1 MTRIYLLILSLV
13 FMLFS
18 VILSDG
24 NKYEID
30 LTNEKR
36 NSISQETIKIL
47 ENLEDKIYI
56 KIYLEGELPSE
67 FFRLQ
72 KHCIQLI
79 EKFNSYS
86 NFEIEYELINPSQ
99 SETKKQREEYYRQ
112 IFESGVHPIWVKSTT
127 KSVNNTQLCFP
138 GAIVSFQEKEVALQ
152 IFTNIYFNDTTRA
165 THYEI
170 QHSIN
175 KLENNL
181 IKSIIDI
188 SEKKKNI
195 AFIHGNGE
203 LDTNYTK
210 SSINILSEYYTV
222 HQFDISKYEIDS
234 STGKLNIQK
243 QLDRIQ
249 EFDAII
255 IAKATE
261 KFQNLDKFIL
271 DQYIIN
277 GGRILCLL
285 DGTQSNINNF
295 NGNYYFPIE
304 SNFLNLEDLFSHYGF
319 KINNNL
325 IQDKNCRKI
334 PLQSINGVQYFNW
347 PYHLLISNNS
357 PHIISRG
364 IDTLISEFTSSISI
378 IDSSKCTVLL
388 SSTIN
393 SNLVYSGG
401 VVDLNLAKTGI
412 NNPTHNQQHTI
423 SILVEG
429 SFESFYK
436 NSDLTDSLNLNYSTD
451 NAKIIVVS
459 DGDIIRNNINPPNF
473 YFELGYD
480 AYQKKVY
487 SANSN
492 FILNSIQYLCGDEN
506 LTKIRN
512 KTKEELRIINTKKIK
527 GKTLLIKVG
536 NTLIPLFIL
545 FLIYFIFT
553 YIRKQKYAK

>member
-18 VILSDG
+18 VILSDR

-36 NSISQETIKIL
+36 NSISKETIKIL

-86 NFEIEYELINPSQ
+86 NFEIEYELINPSK

-112 IFESGVHPIWVKSTT
+112 IFESGVYPIWVKSTT
-127 KSVNNTQLCFP
+127 KLANNTQLCFP

-152 IFTNIYFNDTTRA
+152 IFTNIYFNDTTKA

-175 KLENNL
+175 ELENNL

-210 SSINILSEYYTV
+210 SSINILSDYYTV

-334 PLQSINGVQYFNW
+334 PLQSVNGVQYFNW
-347 PYHLLISNNS
+347 PYHLLISNSS

-388 SSTIN
+388 SSTSN
-393 SNLVYSGG
+393 SNIVYSGG

-436 NSDLTDSLNLNYSTD
+436 NSNLTDSLNLNYSTD

-492 FILNSIQYLCGDEN
+492 FILNSIQYLCGDVN

-512 KTKEELRIINTKKIK
+512 KTKEELRIIKTKKIK

>member
-13 FMLFS
+13 FMIFS

-36 NSISQETIKIL
+36 NSISEETIKIL

-67 FFRLQ
+67 FLRLQ

-86 NFEIEYELINPSQ
+86 KFEIEYQLINPSE
-99 SETKKQREEYYRQ
+99 SENETQRKEYYKQ
-112 IFESGVHPIWVKSTT
+112 IFESGVRPILVKSST
-127 KSVNNTQLCFP
+127 KTVNNTQICFP
-138 GAIVSFQEKEVALQ
+138 GAILSFQEREVAIQ
-152 IFTNIYFNDTTRA
+152 IFTNIYGKETTRA
-165 THYEI
+165 TYYEI

-175 KLENNL
+175 QLENNL

-210 SSINILSEYYTV
+210 SSINILSDYYNV
-222 HQFDISKYEIDS
+222 HQFDLSKYEIDS
-234 STGKLNIQK
+234 STGKLNIQN
-243 QLDRIQ
+243 QINRIQ

-261 KFQNLDKFIL
+261 NFQKLDKFIL

-277 GGRILCLL
+277 GGRILFLL

-295 NGNYYFPIE
+295 NGNNYFPIE
-304 SNFLNLEDLFSHYGF
+304 TNFLNLEDLFSHYGF

-334 PLQSINGVQYFNW
+334 PLQSENGLHYFNW
-347 PYHLLISNNS
+347 PYHLLISNIS
-357 PHIISRG
+357 PHIITRG

-388 SSTIN
+388 STTSN
-393 SNLVYSGG
+393 SNVVYSGG
-401 VVDLNLAKTGI
+401 VVDLNLVKTGI

-436 NSDLTDSLNLNYSTD
+436 NWELTDSLNLNYSTN
-451 NAKIIVVS
+451 NAKIVVVS
-459 DGDIIRNNINPPNF
+459 DGDIIRNNINPNNLLAK
-473 YFELGYD
+473 LGYD

-527 GKTLLIKVG
+527 EKTLLIKVG